1 VDTAGPFGTLTAA
14 LDYPMFVVTV
24 AEGRRRAGCLVGF
37 TTQCSIEPPRFF
49 VCLSRNNHTYRVAK
63 QADVLALH
71 LLGRHQRDLADLFGH
86 ETGDETDK
94 FTRCRW
100 TPGRAGTPLLA
111 DCPNRFVAR
120 IVDRVDVGDHLGLV
134 VEPVEGWAGD
144 LGALLTF
151 QQVRDLEPGHPA

>member
-1 VDTAGPFGTLTAA
+1 VDTAAAFGLLTAT

-24 AEGRRRAGCLVGF
+24 AGGGRRAGCLVGF

-49 VCLSRNNHTYRVAK
+49 VCLSRSNRTYRVGS
-63 QADVLALH
+63 QAEVLALH
-71 LLGRHQRDLADLFGH
+71 LLAPDQRLLAELFGH

-100 TPGRAGTPLLA
+100 TPGPAGTPLLD

-120 IVDRVDVGDHLGLV
+120 VVDRVDVGDHLGLV
-134 VEPVEGWAGD
+134 VEPVAAWAGAP
-144 LGALLTF
+144 GAVLTF